1 MTESLASASLHTIEL
16 GVDGM
21 HCGGCTGRVQRA
33 LAGVPGVVDATVDL
47 ERQAATIT
55 ARETVEPARL
65 VDAVGAAGY
74 RATVREAVA
83 GSDAMAAQGKQEG
96 SPEAAAT
103 VLLDIDGMT
112 CASCVSRVEKALAK
126 VPGVTHASVNL
137 ATERATVEAS
147 ADVSAA
153 RLVEAVEQA
162 GYQATPIE
170 SARAAVTSEP
180 IDHKASRSV
189 ELDID
194 GMTCASCVSRVEK
207 ALAKVP
213 GVARA
218 TVNLATER
226 ATVDASADVSTARLA
241 EAVEQ
246 AGYRAMPVESAPSA
260 MTATPVD
267 HKAAH
272 SVELDIDGMTC
283 ASCVSRVEKAL
294 SKVPGV
300 ARATVNLA
308 TERATVEASADV
320 SAARLAEAV
329 EQAGYRATPVESA
342 PSAATSEPVHHKAA
356 HSVELD
362 IDGMTCASCVSRV
375 EKALVKVPRVTHA
388 SVNLATERA
397 TVEASADVSATQL
410 VEAVEQAGYQ
420 ATPVESAP
428 SPARSTSAER
438 EATHSIDLDIGGM
451 TCASCVSRVEKAL
464 EKVPGV
470 THASVNLATERA
482 SVRAAGPLDAD
493 ALIAA
498 VTAAGYRATPAPA
511 LSADANAAA
520 SSLPAAP
527 DRDAR
532 KRQEALRE
540 RNLVI
545 ASAVLSA
552 PLVAPMLAAPL
563 GIDAMLPGWLQ
574 LVLASIVQ
582 FGFGAR
588 FYRAAWHAVKARAG
602 NMDLLVALGTS
613 AAYGLSLWMLL
624 RDPAH
629 PGHLYFEASA
639 VIVTLVRFG
648 KWLEARAKR
657 QTTDA
662 IRALNALRP
671 DRARIVENG
680 VERDVPL
687 AQVRVGTIVSVR
699 PGERM
704 PVDGRV
710 VSGRSHVDESLITGE
725 SLPVP
730 KDDGDAVTA
739 GSINGEGALVVET
752 TAIGAETTL
761 ARIIRLVESA
771 QAEKA
776 PIQRLVD
783 RVSAVFVPAI
793 LGIAVLTLVGWLL
806 AGAGAE
812 TAILNAVAVL
822 VIACPCALGLATPAA
837 IMAGTGVAAR
847 HGVLIKDAQA
857 LELAQRATVIAF
869 DKTGTLTEGKPSVTA
884 FDAVDLPRDDAL
896 ALAAAVQRHSDHP
909 LARAVVAAY
918 DAQRNAQA
926 APVATDARAVAGRGV
941 EARVDGRLL
950 ALGSTRWRDEL
961 GIVVPPALDARAAE
975 LERAGN
981 TISWLMHADAPRAA
995 IALIAFGDTVKP
1007 GARDAIA
1014 ALADRHVASVLVTG
1028 DNRGSAAAVA
1038 AALGIDEVHAQVLP
1052 DDKARV
1058 VASLKREHGGVVAM
1072 VGDGIND
1079 APALAAADVGIAM
1092 ATGTDVAMH
1101 TAGITLM
1108 RGDPALVAD
1117 AIDISKRTYRKI
1129 QQNLFWAFVY
1139 NLIGVPLA
1147 ALGWLNPVI
1156 AGAAMAFSSV
1166 SVVTNA
1172 LLLRR
1177 WKGRAR

>member
-1 MTESLASASLHTIEL
+1 MTEPLASAALNTIVL
-16 GVDGM
+16 TVDGM

-33 LAGVPGVVDATVDL
+33 LAGVPGVVDAAVDL
-47 ERQAATIT
+47 ADRSATVS
-55 ARETVEPARL
+55 AHDAVDPARL
-65 VDAVGAAGY
+65 VEAISDAGY
-74 RATVREAVA
+74 RATLRESADTSERHA
-83 GSDAMAAQGKQEG
+83 D
-96 SPEAAAT
+96 AAAT
-103 VLLDIDGMT
+103 ASPAAPATAPIELEIEGMT
-112 CASCVSRVEKALAK
+112 CASCVARVEKALAG
-126 VPGVTHASVNL
+126 VPGVTRASVNL
-137 ATERATVEAS
+137 ATERATV
-147 ADVSAA
+147 DAA
-153 RLVEAVEQA
+153 AGVTTAQLVDAVRQA
-162 GYQATPIE
+162 GYQATPVAEPEPAI
-170 SARAAVTSEP
+170 APDAALGA
-180 IDHKASRSV
+180 I
-189 ELDID
+189 ELDIG
-194 GMTCASCVSRVEK
+194 GMTCASC
-207 ALAKVP
+207 
-213 GVARA
+213 
-218 TVNLATER
+218 
-226 ATVDASADVSTARLA
+226 
-241 EAVEQ
+241 
-246 AGYRAMPVESAPSA
+246 AG
-260 MTATPVD
+260 
-267 HKAAH
+267 
-272 SVELDIDGMTC
+272 
-283 ASCVSRVEKAL
+283 RVEKAL
-294 SKVPGV
+294 SHVQGV
-300 ARATVNLA
+300 AR
-308 TERATVEASADV
+308 
-320 SAARLAEAV
+320 
-329 EQAGYRATPVESA
+329 
-342 PSAATSEPVHHKAA
+342 
-356 HSVELD
+356 
-362 IDGMTCASCVSRV
+362 
-375 EKALVKVPRVTHA
+375 A

-397 TVEASADVSATQL
+397 TVQ
-410 VEAVEQAGYQ
+410 G
-420 ATPVESAP
+420 
-428 SPARSTSAER
+428 
-438 EATHSIDLDIGGM
+438 
-451 TCASCVSRVEKAL
+451 
-464 EKVPGV
+464 
-470 THASVNLATERA
+470 
-482 SVRAAGPLDAD
+482 AAPLDPA

-498 VTAAGYRATPAPA
+498 VTAAGYRASRVAAPPAG
-511 LSADANAAA
+511 A
-520 SSLPAAP
+520 SGLPAAAGAP
-527 DRDAR
+527 ASQKPGATDADTR
-532 KRQEALRE
+532 KRREAIRE

-545 ASAVLSA
+545 AAALLSA
-552 PLVAPMLAAPL
+552 PLIAPMFAAPF
-563 GIDAMLPGWLQ
+563 GVDAMLNGWLQ
-574 LVLASIVQ
+574 LVLASLVQ

-588 FYRAAWHAVKARAG
+588 FYRAAWHAIKARAG

-624 RDPAH
+624 RDPMH

-639 VIVTLVRFG
+639 VIITLVRFG

-657 QTTDA
+657 QTTEA

-671 DRARIVENG
+671 DRARIVEHG

-687 AQVRVGTIVSVR
+687 AQVRVGTAVSIR
-699 PGERM
+699 PGERV

-710 VSGRSHVDESLITGE
+710 VSGRSHIDESLITGE
-725 SLPVP
+725 SLPVA
-730 KDDGDAVTA
+730 KDDGDPVTA

-793 LGIAVLTLVGWLL
+793 LGIAALTLIGWLI

-884 FDAVDLPRDDAL
+884 FDAVGLPRDEAL

-909 LARAVVAAY
+909 LARAVVAAHHA
-918 DAQRNAQA
+918 DVAARGGATS

-941 EARVDGRLL
+941 EARVAGRLL

-961 GIVVPPALDARAAE
+961 GIAVPPALNARAAE

-981 TISWLMHADAPRAA
+981 TISWLMRADAPRAPL
-995 IALIAFGDTVKP
+995 ALIAFGDTVKP

-1014 ALADRHVASVLVTG
+1014 ALAARGVASVLVTG

-1038 AALGIDEVHAQVLP
+1038 ASLGIGEVHAQVLP

-1058 VASLKREHGGVVAM
+1058 VAALKRSHDGIVAM

-1108 RGDPALVAD
+1108 RGDPSLVAD

-1139 NLIGVPLA
+1139 NLVGVPLA

>member
-1 MTESLASASLHTIEL
+1 MTEPLASAALNTIVL
-16 GVDGM
+16 TVDGM

-33 LAGVPGVVDATVDL
+33 LAGVPGVVDAAVDLADRSATVSAHDTVD
-47 ERQAATIT
+47 
-55 ARETVEPARL
+55 PARL
-65 VDAVGAAGY
+65 VEAISDAGY
-74 RATVREAVA
+74 RATLRESADTSERHA
-83 GSDAMAAQGKQEG
+83 DAA
-96 SPEAAAT
+96 PAT
-103 VLLDIDGMT
+103 APIELEIEGMT
-112 CASCVSRVEKALAK
+112 CASCVARVEKALAG
-126 VPGVTHASVNL
+126 VPGVTRASVNLATEHATVDAAAGVTTAQLVDAVRQAGYQATPVAEPEPAIAPDAALGAIELDIGGMTCASCAGRVEKALSNVPGVARASVNL
-137 ATERATVEAS
+137 ATERATVHG
-147 ADVSAA
+147 AA
-153 RLVEAVEQA
+153 
-162 GYQATPIE
+162 
-170 SARAAVTSEP
+170 
-180 IDHKASRSV
+180 
-189 ELDID
+189 
-194 GMTCASCVSRVEK
+194 
-207 ALAKVP
+207 
-213 GVARA
+213 
-218 TVNLATER
+218 
-226 ATVDASADVSTARLA
+226 
-241 EAVEQ
+241 
-246 AGYRAMPVESAPSA
+246 
-260 MTATPVD
+260 
-267 HKAAH
+267 
-272 SVELDIDGMTC
+272 
-283 ASCVSRVEKAL
+283 
-294 SKVPGV
+294 
-300 ARATVNLA
+300 
-308 TERATVEASADV
+308 
-320 SAARLAEAV
+320 
-329 EQAGYRATPVESA
+329 
-342 PSAATSEPVHHKAA
+342 
-356 HSVELD
+356 
-362 IDGMTCASCVSRV
+362 
-375 EKALVKVPRVTHA
+375 
-388 SVNLATERA
+388 
-397 TVEASADVSATQL
+397 
-410 VEAVEQAGYQ
+410 
-420 ATPVESAP
+420 
-428 SPARSTSAER
+428 
-438 EATHSIDLDIGGM
+438 
-451 TCASCVSRVEKAL
+451 
-464 EKVPGV
+464 
-470 THASVNLATERA
+470 
-482 SVRAAGPLDAD
+482 PLDPA

-498 VTAAGYRATPAPA
+498 VTAAGYRASRVTAPPAG
-511 LSADANAAA
+511 A
-520 SSLPAAP
+520 SGLPAAAGALAIQKP
-527 DRDAR
+527 GATDADTR
-532 KRQEALRE
+532 KRREAIRE

-545 ASAVLSA
+545 AAALLSA
-552 PLVAPMLAAPL
+552 PLIAPMFAAPF
-563 GIDAMLPGWLQ
+563 GVDAMLNGWLQ
-574 LVLASIVQ
+574 LVLASLVQ

-588 FYRAAWHAVKARAG
+588 FYRAAWHAIKARAG

-624 RDPAH
+624 RDPMH

-639 VIVTLVRFG
+639 VIITLVRFG

-657 QTTDA
+657 QTTEA

-671 DRARIVENG
+671 DRARIVEHG

-687 AQVRVGTIVSVR
+687 AQVRVGTAVSIR
-699 PGERM
+699 PGERV

-710 VSGRSHVDESLITGE
+710 VSGRSHIDESLITGE
-725 SLPVP
+725 SLPVA
-730 KDDGDAVTA
+730 KDDGDPVTA

-793 LGIAVLTLVGWLL
+793 LGIAALTLIGWLI

-884 FDAVDLPRDDAL
+884 FDAVGLPRDEAL

-909 LARAVVAAY
+909 LARAVVAAHHA
-918 DAQRNAQA
+918 DVAARGGATS

-941 EARVDGRLL
+941 EARVAGRRL

-961 GIVVPPALDARAAE
+961 GIAVPPALDARAAE

-981 TISWLMHADAPRAA
+981 TISWLMRADAPRAPL
-995 IALIAFGDTVKP
+995 ALIAFGDTVKP

-1014 ALADRHVASVLVTG
+1014 ALAARGVASVLVTG

-1038 AALGIDEVHAQVLP
+1038 ASLGIGEVHAQVLP

-1058 VASLKREHGGVVAM
+1058 VAALKRSHDGIVAM

-1108 RGDPALVAD
+1108 RGDPSLVAD

-1139 NLIGVPLA
+1139 NLVGVPLA